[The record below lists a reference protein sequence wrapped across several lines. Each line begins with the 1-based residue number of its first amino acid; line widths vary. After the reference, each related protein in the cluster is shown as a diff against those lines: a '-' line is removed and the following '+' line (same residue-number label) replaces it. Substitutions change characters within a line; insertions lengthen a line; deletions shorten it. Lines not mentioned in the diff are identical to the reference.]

1 MHHLDAEESQI
12 SGFPVTAPR
21 YSAAVR
27 ILHTSDW
34 HLGRSFHGAS
44 LMREQEEV
52 IGRVVELANSERID
66 LVVIAGDL
74 YDRAIPPTDAVQLF
88 DEALVRL
95 HGTGAQVVAI
105 VGNHDSP
112 SRVAVA
118 DRVLEQAG
126 VVVRGDISRCVEP
139 LKLDPDDGGPS
150 VSVFPVPYLEPLLAR
165 QHLDQLGGD
174 AEAADAAQAEAAET
188 EAKAAERAGTAGSR
202 RADRHHPAIALLAG
216 RQSPEAETTRRASPR
231 RASHHDVTE
240 LATTLIRRAAA
251 AGGPT
256 RTVVVAH
263 TFVDGAT
270 PSDSERDLSIGNI
283 DRVGLDVFGGFDY
296 VALGHLH
303 RSQAFD
309 DGRVAY
315 SGSPLPYSFSEEND
329 TKSVRIIEM
338 DAEGQCST
346 EVVPLDVGRPLR
358 TLRGR
363 LESLLNSAEFAG
375 AEGARVRVRLTD
387 SELPLQAMAQI
398 QRRFPHAAVLEH
410 VPDGRRAPGG
420 GDVAEA
426 VENSKHPLELALR
439 FWEDQHGDKASV
451 AQRDVLASALQAAT
465 GENDA

>member
-1 MHHLDAEESQI
+1 M
-12 SGFPVTAPR
+12 
-21 YSAAVR
+21 R

-52 IGRVVELANSERID
+52 IDRIVELARNRRVD

-74 YDRAIPPTDAVQLF
+74 YDRAIPPTDAVRLF

-95 HGTGAQVVAI
+95 RETGATVVAI
-105 VGNHDSP
+105 AGNHDSP
-112 SRVAVA
+112 NRVAVA
-118 DRVLEQAG
+118 DRILEQAG
-126 VVVRGDISRCVEP
+126 VAVRGAVARCVEP
-139 LKLDPDDGGPS
+139 LQLEADDGGPP
-150 VSVFPVPYLEPLLAR
+150 VRVYPVPYLEPLLAR
-165 QHLDQLGGD
+165 RHLDQLGGD
-174 AEAADAAQAEAAET
+174 AEAAEAAQAEAEET
-188 EAKAAERAGTAGSR
+188 EANAAEKAGTAASR
-202 RADRHHPAIALLAG
+202 RADRHDPAIALLAG
-216 RQSPEAETTRRASPR
+216 RQSPEAEATRRASPR

-303 RSQAFD
+303 RCQAFD
-309 DGRVAY
+309 DGRIAY

-329 TKSVRIIEM
+329 TKSVRIVEM
-338 DAEGQCST
+338 NAEGRCST
-346 EVVPLDVGRPLR
+346 EIVPLGVGRPLQ
-358 TLRGR
+358 TLEGR
-363 LESLLNSAEFAG
+363 LESLLNSPAFAD
-375 AEGARVRVRLTD
+375 AEGDRVRVRLTD
-387 SELPLQAMAQI
+387 AELPLQAMAQI
-398 QRRFPHAAVLEH
+398 QRRFPHAAMLEH
-410 VPDGRRAPGG
+410 VPNGRKAPGD

-426 VENSKHPLELALR
+426 VENSEHPLELALR
-439 FWEDQHGDKASV
+439 FWADQHGREASV
-451 AQRDVLASALQAAT
+451 AQRDVLTSALQAAT
-465 GENDA
+465 SANDA